1 MPMNSVAYRL
11 LTTNVKRDATLNAE
25 NFDRYSGIRPEVI
38 IPLPVT
44 SEPAPP
50 QDKVDFAAGKTVR
63 LRRQPALGMIGT
75 ITAVHTEPTTL
86 PSGLRAPA
94 ADVKLENGEQALI
107 PLINLEVVG

>member
-1 MPMNSVAYRL
+1 M
-11 LTTNVKRDATLNAE
+11 
-25 NFDRYSGIRPEVI
+25 DRYSGTQPEVI

-50 QDKVDFAAGKTVR
+50 QEVMAFAAGLTVR
-63 LRRQPALGMIGT
+63 LRRPSAAGMIGT
-75 ITAVHTEPTTL
+75 ITTLRPGLTTL

-94 ADVKLENGEQALI
+94 ADIKLENGEQVLI